1 MEFLRFL
8 TVSVLGV
15 GVDLGISWLLATA
28 GTPLWIAA
36 AAGFATAAVL
46 NYALHRGWTFQHTEG
61 MAEPARLLRYLAS
74 LGLTLAARMAAVFGI
89 SALLG
94 PDAKPLAVLI
104 PSVAVSFAVSF
115 LASKFLVFHT
125 TKGAAK

>member
-15 GVDLGISWLLATA
+15 GVDLGLSWSLATA

-36 AAGFATAAVL
+36 AAGFAVAAVL
-46 NYALHRGWTFQHTEG
+46 NYVLHRGWTFQAASG
-61 MAEPARLLRYLAS
+61 MAEPTQLLRYLGS

-89 SALLG
+89 GTLLG
-94 PDAKPLAVLI
+94 PDAKPLAVLV
-104 PSVAVSFAVSF
+104 PSVAISFAISF
-115 LASKFLVFHT
+115 LAAKFLVFRT
-125 TKGAAK
+125 TKGDAG